1 MKIKTSQLRKII
13 SEAIIENLNEGGSS
27 IYQRQS
33 EILNPIN
40 AISSMLGNEEGAKR
54 YHVYLQE
61 IEKFLLNREKSE
73 FFRMLQKWTIVP
85 CVRKTTINFT
95 SLEVITGSN
104 KMPADN
110 SAAVLYLRKYLKK
123 LDNKARNKIIWDL
136 ETEGLLSF
144 CRDNKIV

>member
-73 FFRMLQKWTIVP
+73 FFRMLQKCAGI
-85 CVRKTTINFT
+85 
-95 SLEVITGSN
+95 ITGSN